1 MKFSLE
7 SNDYKSKK
15 WYRVSKIS
23 QKDKNREIDIF
34 FIMIVDGFSQWSL
47 GAWATRGTLLSLRG
61 YRIARS
67 TIYHRHFS
75 PESKHGFHLVAD
87 NILKTAIV
95 EIVVVIEDC
104 RRPKLIG

>member
-1 MKFSLE
+1 MVVGRVG
-7 SNDYKSKK
+7 DP
-15 WYRVSKIS
+15 WYAA
-23 QKDKNREIDIF
+23 F
-34 FIMIVDGFSQWSL
+34 
-47 GAWATRGTLLSLRG
+47 LSGG